1 VTSSEQGGLPGL
13 AEIAAEIQALRK
25 NRAFSGDVS
34 GKLGPVLLE
43 LAGGDAR
50 QANDRLG
57 RELRALAGRL
67 SGEMRTAILAA
78 LALHKDTREMTTYSQ
93 RKRWL
98 ADTKL
103 ERGDRTAERR
113 IEEAQRLLAQEIA
126 AELERR
132 RGQSDAADG
141 GWYTKH
147 LSVVYLLDGDAPEA
161 IEERRI
167 VSTRH
172 GLTEITT
179 VLDTPRESG
188 QRRLGLRADVTHGG
202 KLIRTEELPRSRNR
216 TLYTIGLPNPLD
228 ADEAHEYEMR
238 IQVEPDE
245 PIRGY
250 YVFRP
255 ERSCDGFDL
264 RVRFDRR
271 HLPAWVR
278 QVAGEDVHVYYPYEG
293 VPAPA
298 ELVPVDATGEAR
310 ASFTRLR
317 QHLGYGLQWSFTED
331 QPELLREPLHTTPRI
346 FALARGTRRIRAG
359 AESFRSRGRGRSSRW
374 SAGTAAQDMEE
385 S

>member
-1 VTSSEQGGLPGL
+1 MTSSEQGGGLPGL

-50 QANDRLG
+50 HANDRLG

-67 SGEMRTAILAA
+67 TEEMRTAILAA
-78 LALHKDTREMTTYSQ
+78 LALHSDTREMPTYSQ

-103 ERGDRTAERR
+103 DRGDRTAERR

-132 RGQSDAADG
+132 RGQSDAADD
-141 GWYTKH
+141 GWSTKH
-147 LSVVYLLDGDAPEA
+147 FSVVYMLDGDAPEA
-161 IEERRI
+161 VEERRI

-202 KLIRTEELPRSRNR
+202 KLVRTEELSRNR
-216 TLYTIGLPNPLD
+216 TRYTIELPSPLH
-228 ADEAHEYEMR
+228 ADETHEYEMR
-238 IQVEPDE
+238 IQS
-245 PIRGY
+245 R
-250 YVFRP
+250 
-255 ERSCDGFDL
+255 
-264 RVRFDRR
+264 
-271 HLPAWVR
+271 
-278 QVAGEDVHVYYPYEG
+278 AGR
-293 VPAPA
+293 A
-298 ELVPVDATGEAR
+298 DAR
-310 ASFTRLR
+310 
-317 QHLGYGLQWSFTED
+317 
-331 QPELLREPLHTTPRI
+331 LLRLPPRAPL
-346 FALARGTRRIRAG
+346 
-359 AESFRSRGRGRSSRW
+359 
-374 SAGTAAQDMEE
+374 
-385 S
+385 

>member
-1 VTSSEQGGLPGL
+1 VTSPEGSGGPGGLPSL
-13 AEIAAEIQALRK
+13 PKIAAEIQALRK

-50 QANDRLG
+50 HANDRLG
-57 RELRALAGRL
+57 RQFRTLAGRL
-67 SGEMRTAILAA
+67 TEEMRTAILAA
-78 LALHKDTREMTTYSQ
+78 LALHPGTREMTTYSQ
-93 RKRWL
+93 RKQWL
-98 ADTKL
+98 AETKL
-103 ERGDRTAERR
+103 ARGDRTAERR

-132 RGQSDAADG
+132 RGQSDAADD

-147 LSVVYLLDGDAPEA
+147 LSVVYLLDGEAPEA

-167 VSTRH
+167 VATRN
-172 GLTEITT
+172 GLTKITT

-202 KLIRTEELPRSRNR
+202 KLVRTEELPRNRNR
-216 TLYTIGLPNPLD
+216 TLYTIELPSPLA

-238 IQVEPDE
+238 IRVEPDE
-245 PIRGY
+245 PIRDY

-255 ERSCDGFDL
+255 ELNCDGFDL
-264 RVRFDRR
+264 RVRFDRHR
-271 HLPAWVR
+271 LPAWVR

-298 ELVPVDATGEAR
+298 EMVTVDATGEAR

-317 QHLGYGLQWSFTED
+317 QHLGYGLQWSF
-331 QPELLREPLHTTPRI
+331 
-346 FALARGTRRIRAG
+346 
-359 AESFRSRGRGRSSRW
+359 
-374 SAGTAAQDMEE
+374 AAAV
-385 S
+385 

>member
-1 VTSSEQGGLPGL
+1 VTSSERDGLPGL

-67 SGEMRTAILAA
+67 AGEMRTAILAA

-98 ADTKL
+98 ADTQL
-103 ERGDRTAERR
+103 DRGDRTAERR
-113 IEEAQRLLAQEIA
+113 IEEAQRLLGQEIA

-132 RGQSDAADG
+132 RGRSDGADD
-141 GWYTKH
+141 GWYIDH
-147 LSVVYLLDGDAPEA
+147 FSAVFMLDGDAPEA
-161 IEERRI
+161 IEQRRI

-172 GLTEITT
+172 GLTEITI
-179 VLDTPRESG
+179 VLDTPRESN
-188 QRRLGLRADVTHGG
+188 QRRLGLKADVTHGG
-202 KLIRTEELPRSRNR
+202 TLVRTEELSRNR
-216 TLYTIGLPNPLD
+216 TRYTIGLPSPLR
-228 ADEAHEYEMR
+228 ADETHEYEMHIR
-238 IQVEPDE
+238 VEPDQ
-245 PIRGY
+245 PMRDY

-255 ERSCDGFDL
+255 EHRCEGFDL

-271 HLPAWVR
+271 HPPAWVR
-278 QVAGEDVHVYYPYEG
+278 RVTGEDVHVYYPYEG
-293 VPAPA
+293 APTPA
-298 ELVPVDATGEAR
+298 ERVPVDATGEAR

-317 QHLGYGLQWSFTED
+317 QHLGYGLQWSFAAG
-331 QPELLREPLHTTPRI
+331 QPE
-346 FALARGTRRIRAG
+346 
-359 AESFRSRGRGRSSRW
+359 
-374 SAGTAAQDMEE
+374 
-385 S
+385 

>member
-1 VTSSEQGGLPGL
+1 LTSSEQGGLPGL

-50 QANDRLG
+50 HANDRLG
-57 RELRALAGRL
+57 RELRALAARL
-67 SGEMRTAILAA
+67 TEEMRTAIVAA
-78 LALHKDTREMTTYSQ
+78 LALHPDTREMTTYSQ

-103 ERGDRTAERR
+103 NRGDRTAERR

-132 RGQSDAADG
+132 RGFSDPADD

-161 IEERRI
+161 VEERRI

-172 GLTEITT
+172 ALTEIST

-188 QRRLGLRADVTHGG
+188 QRRLGLKADVTHGG
-202 KLIRTEELPRSRNR
+202 TLVAAEELSRNR
-216 TLYTIGLPNPLD
+216 TRYTIGLPGPLH
-228 ADEAHEYEMR
+228 ADQTHEYEMR
-238 IQVEPDE
+238 IRVEPDQ
-245 PIRGY
+245 PMRDY

-255 ERSCDGFDL
+255 EHGCEGFDL

-271 HLPAWVR
+271 NPPAWVR
-278 QVAGEDVHVYYPYEG
+278 RVAGEDVHVYYPYEG
-293 VPAPA
+293 IPAAA
-298 ELVPVDATGEAR
+298 ERVPVDVTGEAR
-310 ASFTRLR
+310 ASFTGLR

-331 QPELLREPLHTTPRI
+331 
-346 FALARGTRRIRAG
+346 
-359 AESFRSRGRGRSSRW
+359 
-374 SAGTAAQDMEE
+374 
-385 S
+385 

>member
-1 VTSSEQGGLPGL
+1 MTSSEQGGLPGL

-50 QANDRLG
+50 HANDRLG

-67 SGEMRTAILAA
+67 TEEMRTAILAA
-78 LALHKDTREMTTYSQ
+78 LALHADTREMTTYSQ

-103 ERGDRTAERR
+103 GRGDRTAERR

-132 RGQSDAADG
+132 RGRSVAADD
-141 GWYTKH
+141 GWYIDH
-147 LSVVYLLDGDAPEA
+147 FSAVFMLDGDAPEL
-161 IEERRI
+161 IEQRRI
-167 VSTRH
+167 MSTRH
-172 GLTEITT
+172 GLTEITI

-188 QRRLGLRADVTHGG
+188 QRRLGLKADITRGG
-202 KLIRTEELPRSRNR
+202 NLLRTEELSRNR
-216 TLYTIGLPNPLD
+216 TRYTIGLPRPLR
-228 ADEAHEYEMR
+228 ADETHEYEMHIR
-238 IQVEPDE
+238 VEPDE
-245 PIRGY
+245 PMRDY

-255 ERSCDGFDL
+255 ERRCEGFDL

-278 QVAGEDVHVYYPYEG
+278 RVADEDVHVYYPYEG
-293 VPAPA
+293 LPASA
-298 ELVPVDATGEAR
+298 ERVPVDATGEAR

-317 QHLGYGLQWSFTED
+317 QHLGYGLQWSFTAD
-331 QPELLREPLHTTPRI
+331 QP
-346 FALARGTRRIRAG
+346 
-359 AESFRSRGRGRSSRW
+359 
-374 SAGTAAQDMEE
+374 
-385 S
+385 

>member
-1 VTSSEQGGLPGL
+1 VTSTEQGGLPGL

-50 QANDRLG
+50 HANDRLG
-57 RELRALAGRL
+57 RELRTLAGRL
-67 SGEMRTAILAA
+67 SEEMRTAILAA

-103 ERGDRTAERR
+103 NRGDRTAERR
-113 IEEAQRLLAQEIA
+113 IEQAQRLLAQEIA

-132 RGQSDAADG
+132 RGQSDAADD
-141 GWYTKH
+141 GWYIDH
-147 LSVVYLLDGDAPEA
+147 FSAVFMLDGDAPEA
-161 IEERRI
+161 IEQRRI

-172 GLTEITT
+172 GLTEITI

-188 QRRLGLRADVTHGG
+188 QRRLGLKADLTRGG
-202 KLIRTEELPRSRNR
+202 TLVRTEELSRNR
-216 TLYTIGLPNPLD
+216 TRYTIGLPGPLH
-228 ADEAHEYEMR
+228 ADEAHDYEMHIR
-238 IQVEPDE
+238 VEPDE
-245 PIRGY
+245 PMRDY

-255 ERSCDGFDL
+255 EHRCEGFDL

-271 HLPAWVR
+271 NPPVWVR
-278 QVAGEDVHVYYPYEG
+278 RVVGEDVHVYYPYEG
-293 VPAPA
+293 IPASA
-298 ELVPVDATGEAR
+298 ERVPVDATGEAR

-317 QHLGYGLQWSFTED
+317 QHLGYGLQWSFADD
-331 QPELLREPLHTTPRI
+331 QP
-346 FALARGTRRIRAG
+346 
-359 AESFRSRGRGRSSRW
+359 
-374 SAGTAAQDMEE
+374 
-385 S
+385 

>member
-1 VTSSEQGGLPGL
+1 VTSSERDGLPGL

-50 QANDRLG
+50 HANDRLG

-67 SGEMRTAILAA
+67 SEEMRTAILAA
-78 LALHKDTREMTTYSQ
+78 LALHQDTREMTTYSQ

-113 IEEAQRLLAQEIA
+113 IEEAQRLIAQEIA

-132 RGQSDAADG
+132 RGQTGDAED

-179 VLDTPRESG
+179 ILDTPRESG

-202 KLIRTEELPRSRNR
+202 KLVRTQQLPRNRNR
-216 TLYTIGLPNPLD
+216 TLYTIGLPSPLD
-228 ADEAHEYEMR
+228 ADETHEYEMR

-245 PIRGY
+245 PMRDY
-250 YVFRP
+250 YVIRP
-255 ERSCDGFDL
+255 DRNCDSFDL

-271 HLPAWVR
+271 HRPDWVR

-293 VPAPA
+293 VPAAA
-298 ELVPVDATGEAR
+298 ERVPVDATGEAR

-317 QHLGYGLQWSFTED
+317 QHLGYGLQWSFPPAE
-331 QPELLREPLHTTPRI
+331 TP
-346 FALARGTRRIRAG
+346 
-359 AESFRSRGRGRSSRW
+359 
-374 SAGTAAQDMEE
+374 
-385 S
+385 

>member
-1 VTSSEQGGLPGL
+1 MTSSEPGGLPGL
-13 AEIAAEIQALRK
+13 TEIAAEIQALRK

-50 QANDRLG
+50 HANDRLG

-67 SGEMRTAILAA
+67 TEEMRTAILAA

-132 RGQSDAADG
+132 RGQSDNADD

-167 VSTRH
+167 VATRN

-202 KLIRTEELPRSRNR
+202 KLVRTQDVPRSRNR
-216 TLYTIGLPNPLD
+216 TLYTIGLPSPLD
-228 ADEAHEYEMR
+228 ADETHEYEMR

-245 PIRGY
+245 PMRDY

-255 ERSCDGFDL
+255 ERRCDTFDL

-271 HLPAWVR
+271 HPPRWVR
-278 QVAGEDVHVYYPYEG
+278 RVTGEDVHVYYPYEG
-293 VPAPA
+293 VPAPFDR
-298 ELVPVDATGEAR
+298 VPVDATGEAR
-310 ASFTRLR
+310 ASFRQPR
-317 QHLGYGLQWSFTED
+317 QHLGYGLQWSFAED
-331 QPELLREPLHTTPRI
+331 EP
-346 FALARGTRRIRAG
+346 
-359 AESFRSRGRGRSSRW
+359 
-374 SAGTAAQDMEE
+374 
-385 S
+385 